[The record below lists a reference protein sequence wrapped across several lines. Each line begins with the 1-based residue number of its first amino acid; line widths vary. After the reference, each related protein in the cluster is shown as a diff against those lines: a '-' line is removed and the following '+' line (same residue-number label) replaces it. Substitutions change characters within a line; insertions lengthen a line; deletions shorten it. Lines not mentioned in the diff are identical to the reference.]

1 MRVLFTFSNHFL
13 MSLTL
18 AFARR
23 CAPGSGYSLPM
34 LKEAVGNA
42 IRCARHKLKKS
53 HVHLMAAAGV
63 RDSGELYEN
72 DPMVGGLSQEHETF

>member
-1 MRVLFTFSNHFL
+1 MRVLFTSSNPFL
-13 MSLTL
+13 ISPTL
-18 AFARR
+18 ACARR
-23 CAPGSGYSLPM
+23 CAPGSGYAMPM
-34 LKEAVGNA
+34 LKDAIGNA

-72 DPMVGGLSQEHETF
+72 DPTVEGLTQEHETF